1 MQMARLLSV
10 NIGMPK
16 NVSWHGKTVHTGIW
30 KTSAAGPRMV
40 RARNLDGD
48 GQGDL
53 AGHGGEQR
61 AVLVYQVESLAY
73 WYEYLGREGSRSGSG
88 LGSGGAEGGF
98 GFGAFGENFTVEG
111 LADDEVCIGDRYR
124 IGEAEFEVTQPR
136 VTCYRLGMRLDTPTL
151 PSLLVAH
158 GRPGF
163 YLRVLTEG
171 MVQAGDE
178 IICTRRGPHELTV
191 ADIDALLYLP
201 NRDRE
206 KLQAAVDIPALSPGW
221 RQSFQDLLERGVGE
235 DGGSSSSSSSMAAS
249 ESVSASVPGIGVGSG
264 WRGLRP
270 LRVEAVVPES
280 STIMSVYLAAEDG
293 SALPAALPGQYLTL
307 RVPEAGDP
315 APIRS
320 YSLSSA
326 PGSGAYRISVK
337 LEGLVSGYVHT
348 KLCVGASIQA
358 VVPRGEFVLV
368 PGAEP
373 VLLISAGVGVTPVL
387 AMLHE
392 LAAECSEREVWWLHT
407 ARDAEQQAFAREAH
421 GLLSTLPAAHELVF
435 HTASDGVRS
444 DGGFAESPGGG
455 SGVLAEGS
463 AGAPSGGG
471 DDRASGCWATEGLA
485 EERDAASSGR
495 RDGPWG
501 CGVPGGLAG
510 GRDAASAGGGD
521 GVSDGGAAGVLSGG
535 RAGGSDDAGGG
546 AWDGNGVS
554 AALPVSVRRG
564 RLSAGVLSGLG
575 LPSSASAYIC
585 GPERFMT
592 DMTVA
597 LVGLGLDRGSVH
609 TELFGAL
616 APINPGVTEIVRVPP
631 HPPVGEPGDGPLV
644 TFARSGLTVPW
655 DADAA
660 PSLLEFAE
668 ACDVPT
674 RWACRAGV
682 CHTCVTALIAGEAAY
697 RPDPLELPAPGQ
709 VLVCCARPT
718 SDLVL
723 DL

>member
-1 MQMARLLSV
+1 MWMARLLSV
-10 NIGMPK
+10 NVGMPK
-16 NVSWHGKTVHTGIW
+16 DVSWHGKTVHTGIW
-30 KTSAAGPRMV
+30 KTSVAGPRMA
-40 RARNLDGD
+40 RALNLDGD

-73 WYEYLGREGSRSGSG
+73 WHEFLSREGSRSG
-88 LGSGGAEGGF
+88 LGSEGSF
-98 GFGAFGENFTVEG
+98 GFGSFGENFTVKG

-136 VTCYRLGMRLDTPTL
+136 VTCYRLGMRLDTLTL

-163 YLRVLTEG
+163 YLRVITEG
-171 MVQAGDE
+171 RVQAGDE

-191 ADIDALLYLP
+191 AEIDALLYLP

-206 KLQAAVDIPALSPGW
+206 KLEAAVDIPALSPGW
-221 RQSFQDLLERGVGE
+221 RQSFQDLLERGSGE
-235 DGGSSSSSSSMAAS
+235 DGGSSSSSSSSSSPAS
-249 ESVSASVPGIGVGSG
+249 ASVSAIGVEPE

-280 STIMSVYLAAEDG
+280 STITSVYLAAEDG
-293 SALPAALPGQYLTL
+293 SALLAALPGQYLTL

-315 APIRS
+315 PPIRS

-326 PGSGAYRISVK
+326 PGSDAYRISVK
-337 LEGLVSGYVHT
+337 LEGLVSSYVHT
-348 KLCVGASIQA
+348 KLHVGASIQA
-358 VVPRGEFVLV
+358 AAPRGEFVLV

-387 AMLHE
+387 AMLHK
-392 LAAECSEREVWWLHT
+392 LAAERSEREVWWLHT
-407 ARDAEQQAFAREAH
+407 ARDAEQQAFAREVH
-421 GLLSTLPAAHELVF
+421 GLLSTLPSAHELVF

-444 DGGFAESPGGG
+444 AGGSAVSPGGG
-455 SGVLAEGS
+455 SGVLIDGMA
-463 AGAPSGGG
+463 
-471 DDRASGCWATEGLA
+471 
-485 EERDAASSGR
+485 AASS
-495 RDGPWG
+495 DGEDGASG
-501 CGVPGGLAG
+501 CGVPGALAD
-510 GRDAASAGGGD
+510 RKAAASAGEGD
-521 GVSDGGAAGVLSGG
+521 GASDCGAPGVSVGGRGGASGG
-535 RAGGSDDAGGG
+535 
-546 AWDGNGVS
+546 GVS
-554 AALPVSVRRG
+554 AGSPVPVRRG
-564 RLSAGVLSGLG
+564 RLSAKMLAGLG
-575 LPSSASAYIC
+575 LPLTASAYIC

-592 DMTVA
+592 DMTEA
-597 LVGLGLDRGSVH
+597 LVGLGLDQGSVH

-616 APINPGVTEIVRVPP
+616 APINPGVTEVARVPP
-631 HPPVGEPGDGPLV
+631 HLPVGEPGDGPLV

-668 ACDVPT
+668 TCDVPT

-682 CHTCVTALIAGEAAY
+682 CHTCVTTLIAGEAVY
-697 RPDPLELPAPGQ
+697 RPDPLELPASGQ